1 MGTHELE
8 PYLERPN
15 LHMLPISLVK
25 LEMKSVTVG
34 RTGRI
39 YHKLLEIIKYFL
51 ASS

>member
-25 LEMKSVTVG
+25 LEMKSVTDEELVES
-34 RTGRI
+34 TT
-39 YHKLLEIIKYFL
+39 
-51 ASS
+51 SC